1 MAGLRNH
8 PGRVTFAVTESLTS
22 PAVAV
27 CCHGHD
33 VKSMIFLLI
42 RNKVI
47 TQVYENDAGKAGQR
61 RRKCFVEAVLDP
73 VFNFQMLCQ
82 MA

>member
-1 MAGLRNH
+1 MASLRHYPN
-8 PGRVTFAVTESLTS
+8 RVTFTVTESLTS
-22 PAVAV
+22 SAVAV
-27 CCHGHD
+27 CCHDHD

-47 TQVYENDAGKAGQR
+47 TQVYENDAGTAGKR

-73 VFNFQMLCQ
+73 VFNF
-82 MA
+82 